1 MNGETLAELASVSK
15 RFGDVV
21 ALDGLDLDVRPAE
34 LLAILGPNGAGNS
47 TAISLLLGLQQPD
60 AGRAS
65 LFGQPPQRLEAR
77 RQVGVMMQ
85 EVTLA
90 EDLRVREHIDLVT
103 HYYPHPLSPEAVME
117 MTHTTALADRPYGKL
132 SAGQKRQVQFA
143 VAVCGRPQLL
153 FLDEPTV
160 GLDVQARGVLWE
172 TLRSLV
178 GQGSSIVLTTHYL
191 EEAQALADRVA
202 VLAKGR
208 LIASGTV
215 SEMRALVS
223 RKRITC
229 SSAVT
234 FDEIAAWPGVESV
247 TRDRELMHLTV
258 MDAEAVTRRLLNRDP
273 NLRDLEVHRA
283 GLAEAFTELTQESA
297 S

>member
-34 LLAILGPNGAGNS
+34 LLAILGPNGAGKT

-143 VAVCGRPQLL
+143 VAVCGRPQLF